1 MKSNLNLKFE
11 HINILPTPNNG
22 VVGYFL
28 SDISSIRPINPEFFG
43 THNGYVI
50 LDHNHPLSS
59 VHYNDIYENGLY
71 EKYNIEVHGGITFSN
86 RLSIFKHSTDFSE
99 TPELLDYQDYW
110 VLGFDTQHAGDD
122 AEKWSAK
129 KTLRETERFAEQ
141 LMKISQ

>member
-11 HINILPTPNNG
+11 HINILPKPNNG

-99 TPELLDYQDYW
+99 TPELLDYQDHW
-110 VLGFDTQHAGDD
+110 VLGFDTQHAGDNM
-122 AEKWSAK
+122 EKWNAES
-129 KTLRETERFAEQ
+129 TLKETEAFAEQ
-141 LMKISQ
+141 LMKIGQ